1 MIALDTNVL
10 VRYIAQDDPVQSP
23 QATQIIE
30 DALLREEGVFIPLVV
45 LCETVWVLRG
55 YYKLAKQR
63 IVHVLDAIITEKGFE
78 LEARVEIA
86 KALADYRDHPGD
98 FTDYVIGHI
107 AKHHRCSTVF
117 TFDHG
122 LIKSP
127 LFKIIEKP

>member
-23 QATQIIE
+23 QAAQIIE
-30 DALLREEGVFIPLVV
+30 DALAREEGVFIPLVV

-55 YYKLAKQR
+55 YYKLVKQR
-63 IVHVLDAIITEKGFE
+63 ILHVLDAILTEKGFE
-78 LEARVEIA
+78 LEARGEITR
-86 KALADYRDHPGD
+86 ALADYRCHPGD

-107 AKHHRCSTVF
+107 ARHYRCSTVF

-122 LIKSP
+122 LITSP
-127 LFKIIEKP
+127 LFRFIEKP